1 MNEKLLDTMKQMN
14 MTEEQIRLLEIKM
27 ILLQDQVEEEFQ
39 EESDHEEISLNDLI
53 QEENQNNY

>member
-1 MNEKLLDTMKQMN
+1 MNEKLLETMKQMN

-27 ILLQDQVEEEFQ
+27 ITLADQVEEELQ
-39 EESDHEEISLNDLI
+39 SESDHEEISLNELI

>member
-1 MNEKLLDTMKQMN
+1 MNEKLLETMQQMG

-39 EESDHEEISLNDLI
+39 EESDHEEISINELI

>member
-1 MNEKLLDTMKQMN
+1 MNEKLLETMQQMG
-14 MTEEQIRLLEIKM
+14 MTNEEIRKLEIKM

-39 EESDHEEISLNDLI
+39 DESDHEEISLNDLI